1 MASGMIVQT
10 RPNIGYDFEALTV
23 TNAVQVL
30 TPGKYAPSSTSGGAS
45 SAFITNYGA
54 AIRYTYDGTTPS
66 DTVGHVLPDGG
77 ILILNG
83 QNQMSQ
89 FKAYRLS
96 STDSEIAITYE
107 RE

>member
-1 MASGMIVQT
+1 MSGMVVQT
-10 RPNIGYDFEALTV
+10 RPNVGYAFEQLTV

-30 TPGKYAPSSTSGGAS
+30 TPSKYKDSNTSGGAA
-45 SAFITNYGA
+45 SAFLTNDGA

-66 DTVGHVLPDGG
+66 ATVGHLLPDGG
-77 ILILNG
+77 ILVLNG

-89 FKAYRLS
+89 FKCFRET
-96 STDSEIAITYE
+96 TDSEISITYE